1 MSMVS
6 DALASKEDLMTMIRI
21 CLATAALLTLAISG
35 IASAPRTALA
45 EARPVTAQP
54 MSSPAGA
61 AGAKATAQDGVAV
74 AWLRNAPRPNNVCLP
89 PKTCCSWIMP
99 HVCGQCC

>member
-6 DALASKEDLMTMIRI
+6 DALASKENLMTMTRI

-61 AGAKATAQDGVAV
+61 DGVEATAQEGVAV

-89 PKTCCSWIMP
+89 PSSCCVWKMP
-99 HVCGQCC
+99 HVCAQCC